1 MASEKSRR
9 PQFVRIAEFLGLA
22 AGKIHHPRLGL
33 GRDRRL
39 PTGPRPIIE
48 RRHRTIGQCPLDAAL
63 DRLMV
68 HPNSLSHRKKG
79 RVFPVGQQNSR
90 PPDPARRLRPRPRNR
105 SQSRHIL
112 LTHRQFNRLPPS
124 RHDLNPCFRIKQRGY
139 KPCQQ
144 K

>member
-22 AGKIHHPRLGL
+22 AGKIHHPRLGR

-105 SQSRHIL
+105 SQSRRIL

-124 RHDLNPCFRIKQRGY
+124 RHDLDPCFRIKQRGY